1 MDKYDNL
8 RNKTIFDICDNKEI
22 LKRIYTSIKSEY
34 MERLNFLV
42 QHGENKVMY
51 RVKAEDFMELADIT
65 NDKQLRQAVK
75 KYYPSEVR
83 SINEM
88 FNE

>member
-1 MDKYDNL
+1 
-8 RNKTIFDICDNKEI
+8 
-22 LKRIYTSIKSEY
+22 
-34 MERLNFLV
+34 
-42 QHGENKVMY
+42 MY

>member
-22 LKRIYTSIKSEY
+22 LKRIYPSIKSEY

-42 QHGENKVMY
+42 T
-51 RVKAEDFMELADIT
+51 RR
-65 NDKQLRQAVK
+65 KQSDVQ
-75 KYYPSEVR
+75 S
-83 SINEM
+83 
-88 FNE
+88 